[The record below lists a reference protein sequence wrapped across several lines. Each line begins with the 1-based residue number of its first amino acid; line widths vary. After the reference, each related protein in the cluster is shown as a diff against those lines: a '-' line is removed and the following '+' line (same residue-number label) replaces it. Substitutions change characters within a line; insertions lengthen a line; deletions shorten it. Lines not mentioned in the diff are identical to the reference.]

1 MPWDHPPVDPH
12 VQGAS
17 SSIVLDA
24 RMRIIGAR
32 IAERH
37 GLYGLSKSHL
47 IFVFVFLGTREPLST
62 LLLFNDRKMNED
74 RGSTAFAAWRPTT
87 WKKVAG
93 SHTAASFM
101 GTAPVRPS
109 TVAARKKFKSES
121 LFASSAV
128 ERVLPRQERVSTAQW
143 GLHPPRGTL
152 HVSEPVMRKVS
163 KCMILSKG

>member
-1 MPWDHPPVDPH
+1 
-12 VQGAS
+12 
-17 SSIVLDA
+17 
-24 RMRIIGAR
+24 
-32 IAERH
+32 
-37 GLYGLSKSHL
+37 
-47 IFVFVFLGTREPLST
+47 
-62 LLLFNDRKMNED
+62 MNED
-74 RGSTAFAAWRPTT
+74 RGATVFAAWRPTA

-128 ERVLPRQERVSTAQW
+128 ERVLPSQERVSTAQW

>member
-1 MPWDHPPVDPH
+1 
-12 VQGAS
+12 
-17 SSIVLDA
+17 
-24 RMRIIGAR
+24 
-32 IAERH
+32 
-37 GLYGLSKSHL
+37 
-47 IFVFVFLGTREPLST
+47 
-62 LLLFNDRKMNED
+62 MNED
-74 RGSTAFAAWRPTT
+74 RGSTAFAAWRPTA